1 MASAAGEICI
11 IKLDDKFLGIKGV
24 VSEIEDARLIN
35 IVENGRFTE
44 AKETAKKYGFDVSKF
59 NEIKFKGVAPSF
71 AEQYGYPQDYS
82 GKFKGLSY
90 NFIRKLCSCGNTIRD
105 GLENSDEKVVYDVLE
120 NLW

>member
-1 MASAAGEICI
+1 MASAAGKICV
-11 IKLDDKFLGIKGV
+11 IKVDGKYLGIKGV

-44 AKETAKKYGFDVSKF
+44 AKPTAKKYGLDVSKF
-59 NEIKFKGVAPSF
+59 KKISFEEVAPSF
-71 AEQYGYPQDYS
+71 EEQYGYPQDYS

-105 GLENSDEKVVYDVLE
+105 GLENSDEKLAYDIME